1 MIRRISSLCLFI
13 FAAALSVAAQCPKV
27 QISSPV
33 EVDSGETITFSAS
46 VTGGDQD
53 VLPTYNWTVSDG
65 TISAG
70 QGTSTIVVE
79 TASASGQS
87 STATV
92 DVGGYERKCV
102 TTASS
107 TTGIKPKP
115 RPARL
120 IDRYGAVGVADRN
133 ARLDNFAIELQND
146 PTAQAYVIV
155 YRDLKSLP
163 GEAARSLTASKN
175 YLVNT
180 RGIPGN
186 RIATRD
192 GGLREAAKT
201 ELWIVPDGGTPPQ
214 ASPTPVPPKK
224 PEPKHPTTKK
234 QT

>member
-1 MIRRISSLCLFI
+1 MIRRISSLCLFV
-13 FAAALSVAAQCPKV
+13 FASALSVAAQCPKV
-27 QISSPV
+27 QVSSPV
-33 EVDSGETITFSAS
+33 EVDAGQSITFSAS
-46 VTGGDQD
+46 VTGGDRD

-79 TASASGQS
+79 TASAAGQS

-102 TTASS
+102 RSASG

-115 RPARL
+115 QPARL
-120 IDRYGAVGVADRN
+120 IDRYGTVSVADRN
-133 ARLDNFAIELQND
+133 ARLDNFAIGLQND
-146 PTAQAYVIV
+146 PLAEGYVIV

-163 GEAARSLTASKN
+163 GEVARSLTASKN

-180 RGIPGN
+180 RGIPGS

-192 GGLREAAKT
+192 GGLREAART
-201 ELWIVPDGGTPPQ
+201 ELWIVPDGGTPPL
-214 ASPTPVPPKK
+214 ALPTVGPPKK

-234 QT
+234 PA